1 VDGKPKMQL
10 SGFMESIVSRSDQR
24 RFGPF
29 FKRGKLERGIG
40 EAFSLGPTCR
50 HSLESGEDR
59 IGFLPTGSFF
69 GHQPPSPETRRLF
82 HIFENRAYLDSK
94 IGSMLARSAGEW
106 KSNFKVNAAVR
117 VVESR
122 SCLDRA
128 VSVSLQ

>member
-1 VDGKPKMQL
+1 MQL

-69 GHQPPSPETRRLF
+69 GHLSLPLQKPA
-82 HIFENRAYLDSK
+82 AYSTFLK
-94 IGSMLARSAGEW
+94 IGPILIRKLVLCW
-106 KSNFKVNAAVR
+106 
-117 VVESR
+117 
-122 SCLDRA
+122 LDRLE
-128 VSVSLQ
+128 SGNLILRLTLRYE